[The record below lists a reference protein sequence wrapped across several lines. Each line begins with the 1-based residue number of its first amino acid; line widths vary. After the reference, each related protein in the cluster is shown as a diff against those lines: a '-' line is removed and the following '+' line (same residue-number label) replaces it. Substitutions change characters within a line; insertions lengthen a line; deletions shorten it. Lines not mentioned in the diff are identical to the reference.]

1 MRESVFPEC
10 RNSVKARASKLVCG
24 GGAVTAAYGLRA
36 AQKGKPIPAGMINAL
51 LRIDPKATVCS
62 VESFLA

>member
-1 MRESVFPEC
+1 MSQLGESAHLNTRV
-10 RNSVKARASKLVCG
+10 RRRVN
-24 GGAVTAAYGLRA
+24 GLRS